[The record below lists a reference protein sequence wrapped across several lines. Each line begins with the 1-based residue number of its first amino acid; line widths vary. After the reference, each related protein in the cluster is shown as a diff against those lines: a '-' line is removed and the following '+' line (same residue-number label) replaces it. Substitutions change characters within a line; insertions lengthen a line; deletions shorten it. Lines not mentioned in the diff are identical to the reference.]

1 MPQQIQRGLERFRH
15 IAIEGPI
22 GAGKSS
28 LARRLAAHIGA
39 ELMLERADENPY
51 LERFYADTP
60 GYAFQTQV
68 FFLFQRMRQ
77 VRELA
82 QPSMFSQAVVS
93 DFMLAKDA
101 LFARMNLSDEEYHLY
116 SQMYA
121 QVAQQ
126 LPQPDLV
133 IWLQAT
139 PATLTQRIR
148 QRGIAMEQRI
158 DPAYLQ
164 RLCDAYADYFQ
175 GFDAAPLMVV
185 NSEHFNPVERTQDFE
200 ALVAALAGFDGPRTV
215 FDLAPDMPG

>member
-1 MPQQIQRGLERFRH
+1 MKPGLDRFHH

-22 GAGKSS
+22 GVGKSS
-28 LARRLAAHIGA
+28 LARRLAAHLGA
-39 ELMLERADENPY
+39 ELMLEKAEDNPY
-51 LERFYADTP
+51 LERFYNDVP

-82 QPSMFSQAVVS
+82 QPGMFSKAVVS
-93 DFMLAKDA
+93 DFTLAKDV
-101 LFARMNLSDEEYHLY
+101 LFARMNLSDEEYRLY

-121 QVAQQ
+121 QVSQQ

-139 PATLTQRIR
+139 PPVLMQRIR

-158 DPAYLQ
+158 DAAYLQ
-164 RLCDAYADYFQ
+164 RLCDAYAAHFQ
-175 GFDAAPLMVV
+175 TFDGAPLMVI
-185 NSEHFNPVERTQDFE
+185 NSEHFNPVERTQDFN
-200 ALVAALAGFDGPRTV
+200 ALVAALATFEGQRAM
-215 FDLAPDMPG
+215 FDLSPHEPG

>member
-1 MPQQIQRGLERFRH
+1 MKPGLDRFHH

-22 GAGKSS
+22 GVGKSS
-28 LARRLAAHIGA
+28 LARRMAAHMGA
-39 ELMLERADENPY
+39 ELMLEKAEDNPY
-51 LERFYADTP
+51 LERFYNDQP

-82 QPSMFSQAVVS
+82 QPGMFSKAVVS
-93 DFMLAKDA
+93 DFTLAKDV
-101 LFARMNLSDEEYHLY
+101 LFARMNLGDEEYRLY

-121 QVAQQ
+121 QVSRQ

-139 PATLTQRIR
+139 PPVLMQRIR

-164 RLCDAYADYFQ
+164 RLCDAYASHFQ
-175 GFDAAPLMVV
+175 SFDGAPLMVV
-185 NSEHFNPVERTQDFE
+185 NSEHFNPVERTQDFN
-200 ALVAALAGFDGPRTV
+200 ALIDALATFEGPRAM
-215 FDLAPDMPG
+215 FDLSPHEPG